1 MPYDYNQ
8 THELILKSAMK
19 YFGKAGFR
27 NASIRNICKEAGVT
41 NGAFYAHFES
51 KDDLFSA
58 LVSEKLQMFNETYQ
72 ALSIIDVKSAED
84 VLRIFEMS
92 YGSIETLIH
101 YVYSESE
108 VFRLVLACSGGTS
121 YENFVNDLI
130 DEECKNTLLFLE
142 KSKRFMKKPEN
153 ITERL
158 IRIGSSMVINYVFDA
173 FLNGVSEEDNIRET
187 KLASDFCIAGYRE
200 LLGIK

>member
-1 MPYDYNQ
+1 
-8 THELILKSAMK
+8 MK
-19 YFGKAGFR
+19 NFGEAGFR

-41 NGAFYAHFES
+41 NGAFYAHFCS
-51 KDDLFSA
+51 KEDLFSA

-72 ALSIIDVKSAED
+72 DLSIIDVKSAED

-158 IRIGSSMVINYVFDA
+158 IKTGSSMVINYVFDA

-187 KLASDFCIAGYRE
+187 RLASDFCIAGYRE
-200 LLGIK
+200 LLGM

>member
-19 YFGKAGFR
+19 NFGEAGFR

-41 NGAFYAHFES
+41 NGAFYAHFDS

-72 ALSIIDVKSAED
+72 KLSIIGVKSAED

-108 VFRLVLACSGGTS
+108 VFRLILACSGGTS

-130 DEECKNTLLFLE
+130 DKECKNTLLFLE
-142 KSKRFMKKPEN
+142 KCKRFMKKPEN

-200 LLGIK
+200 LLGL